1 MLGMVTL
8 LARFYPSQMIS
19 PNSFPVQVVY
29 SRIAS
34 IFSSAYVWRAY
45 LRPRLMA
52 STQKY
57 FQQNLRNKFLRSR
70 LALCVAAQ
78 CAGVLLLAAPLSWA
92 ENTTT
97 AKLKDP
103 NEQLRELDWVPLDE
117 LTPEQRAQVPTACC
131 GAYIAPPRDDAESEL
146 DPEKANIFGTAD
158 YSESERQTKF
168 IMRDD
173 VHLTQGRRSFRA
185 DEFSFDNVSRK
196 AELNGN
202 IQVREPGMLLRADN
216 AKVDTNTGNARLEN
230 ARFVLYETRVRG
242 RAESLEKFGNAI
254 ISLDQGTFTS
264 CEPGDNTWLIKG
276 SNISLY
282 NEKHYGTAKHM
293 RLHVKDIPVAY
304 APYFRFPIGPDRLT
318 GFLFPSLG
326 FDEYEGV
333 GEFEAPFYWNI
344 APNYDATITPRYLS
358 DHGYVLDSEFRHMS
372 RSFDTVLSGSF
383 LSNDRSGDTGRE
395 DDEIDERYQGKDRWQ
410 YNLTQT
416 GGRKQRWATKI
427 DYTEVSDTDYIHD
440 VDGSAVDDNR
450 QAYVRQLVSA
460 GYKSPNWR
468 LGAKAE
474 EFRLLTRSQ
483 LPYRELPRLH
493 ADGRYR
499 VNDWLIELGNEYTHF
514 GMNQYFEEDP
524 TRQRYKADLIVGERL
539 RTNYKLTWDKDFTAG
554 YIKPGIGVKTL
565 SYELDAINMR
575 ADADTSQQFSTP
587 QGSLDMGLYFERD
600 KNWFGDDYVQTLEP
614 RAFYLYRD
622 YENQDSLYGL
632 TSKASY
638 VNFDTSDLIFTYNQ
652 LFRDSRFSGGDRLDD
667 ANHVAFG
674 LTSRFVESSSGVE
687 RLRLSIGQ
695 INYFEDREVSILND
709 DDSYANTRASSALA
723 GQASGQ
729 VGDHLR
735 FSSDVLYDHQLEK
748 VKTISTSVNYIDDQ
762 YRILNVGYRYSR
774 DPVTLSPLAVTQSI
788 GKTLNQVDITTLWPV
803 SNQWALIAR
812 ANYDF
817 TYDAEL
823 DTFAGLEYTDCCYR
837 VRVLARQ
844 WVDFDYSAN
853 FMENLSHDDYDRGVF
868 IEVQLRGFGSL
879 SQRISNLL
887 DKAMLGY
894 GEREA
899 SLQ

>member
-1 MLGMVTL
+1 
-8 LARFYPSQMIS
+8 
-19 PNSFPVQVVY
+19 
-29 SRIAS
+29 
-34 IFSSAYVWRAY
+34 
-45 LRPRLMA
+45 MA
-52 STQKY
+52 SNQKHS
-57 FQQNLRNKFLRSR
+57 QQNLRNKFLRSR

-92 ENTTT
+92 DDAAT
-97 AKLKDP
+97 KVKDP
-103 NEQLRELDWVPLDE
+103 NEQLRELDWIPLEE
-117 LTPEQRAQVPTACC
+117 LTPEQRALVPAACC
-131 GAYIAPPRDDAESEL
+131 GAYIAPPRNDAESEL
-146 DPEKANIFGTAD
+146 DPESANIFGTAD

-173 VHLTQGRRSFRA
+173 VYLTQGRRSFRA

-202 IQVREPGMLLRADN
+202 IQVREPGMLLRADS
-216 AKVDTNTGNARLEN
+216 AKIDTNTGNASLDS

-242 RAESLEKFGNAI
+242 RAENLNKIGDEI

-276 SNISLY
+276 SNITLY

-318 GFLFPSLG
+318 GFLFPS
-326 FDEYEGV
+326 V
-333 GEFEAPFYWNI
+333 GIGSDGIDEFEVPFYWNI
-344 APNYDATITPRYLS
+344 APNYDATFNPRYLE
-358 DHGYVLDSEFRHMS
+358 DHGYMLESEFRHMS
-372 RSFDTVLSGSF
+372 SSFDTVLTGSF
-383 LSNDRSGDTGRE
+383 LGDDRDRGRDDDQ
-395 DDEIDERYQGKDRWQ
+395 DDETYLGKDRWQ
-410 YNLTQT
+410 YNLFQT
-416 GGRKQRWATKI
+416 GGSKQRWSTLI
-427 DYTEVSDTDYIHD
+427 DFTDVSDTDYIHD
-440 VDGSAVDDNR
+440 IDRSAVDDNR
-450 QAYVRQLVSA
+450 QAYIRQLVSA
-460 GYKSPNWR
+460 GYKSPNWNF
-468 LGAKAE
+468 GAKAE
-474 EFRLLTRSQ
+474 EFRLLTSSQ

-499 VNDWLIELGNEYTHF
+499 VNDWLIELDNEYTNF
-514 GMNQYFEEDP
+514 DMNQYFEIDP
-524 TRQRYKADLIVGERL
+524 SRAQSKADLIVGERV
-539 RTNYKLTWDKDFTAG
+539 RTNYKLTWDKEFTAG
-554 YIKPGIGVKTL
+554 YIKPGVGVKTL
-565 SYELDAINMR
+565 SYELDAINMN
-575 ADADTSQQFSTP
+575 ADADTSQQFATP

-632 TSKASY
+632 TSDSSY

-667 ANHVAFG
+667 ANHLALGV
-674 LTSRFVESSSGVE
+674 TSRFVEDRTGVE

-695 INYFEDREVSILND
+695 INYFEDREISILND
-709 DDSYANTRASSALA
+709 DDDYANTRTSSALA

-729 VGDHLR
+729 IGDHLR
-735 FSSDVLYDHQLEK
+735 FSSDVLYDHQLDK
-748 VKTISTSVNYIDDQ
+748 VKTISTSVNYMDDQ
-762 YRILNVGYRYSR
+762 YRIFNLGYRYSR
-774 DPVTLSPLAVTQSI
+774 DPVTLSPLAVTQSV
-788 GKTLNQVDITTLWPV
+788 GETLNQLDITTLWPV
-803 SNQWALIAR
+803 SDQWALIAR

-844 WVDFDYSAN
+844 WLDFDYSAS
-853 FMENLSHDDYDRGVF
+853 FMKNLTHDDYDRGIF
-868 IEVQLRGFGSL
+868 IEVQLRGFGSI
-879 SQRISNLL
+879 SRRISNLL
-887 DKAMLGY
+887 NKAMIGY
-894 GEREA
+894 DEREV

>member
-1 MLGMVTL
+1 
-8 LARFYPSQMIS
+8 
-19 PNSFPVQVVY
+19 
-29 SRIAS
+29 
-34 IFSSAYVWRAY
+34 
-45 LRPRLMA
+45 MA
-52 STQKY
+52 SNQKHS
-57 FQQNLRNKFLRSR
+57 QQNLRNKFLRSR

-92 ENTTT
+92 DDAST
-97 AKLKDP
+97 KVKDP
-103 NEQLRELDWVPLDE
+103 NEQLRELDWIPLEE
-117 LTPEQRAQVPTACC
+117 LTPEQRALVPAACC
-131 GAYIAPPRDDAESEL
+131 GAYIAPPRNDAESEL
-146 DPEKANIFGTAD
+146 DPESANIFGTAD

-173 VHLTQGRRSFRA
+173 VYLTQGRRSFRA

-202 IQVREPGMLLRADN
+202 IQVREPGMLLRADS
-216 AKVDTNTGNARLEN
+216 AKIDTNTGNASLDS

-242 RAESLEKFGNAI
+242 RAENLNKIGDEI

-276 SNISLY
+276 SNITLY

-318 GFLFPSLG
+318 GFLFPS
-326 FDEYEGV
+326 V
-333 GEFEAPFYWNI
+333 GIGSDGIDEFEVPFYWNI
-344 APNYDATITPRYLS
+344 APNYDATINPRYLE
-358 DHGYVLDSEFRHMS
+358 DHGYMLESEFRHMS
-372 RSFDTVLSGSF
+372 SSFDTVLTGSF
-383 LSNDRSGDTGRE
+383 LGDDRDRGRDDDQ
-395 DDEIDERYQGKDRWQ
+395 DDESYLGKDRWQ
-410 YNLTQT
+410 YNLFQT
-416 GGRKQRWATKI
+416 GGSKQRWSTLI
-427 DYTEVSDTDYIHD
+427 DFTDVSDTDYIHD
-440 VDGSAVDDNR
+440 IDRSAVDDNR
-450 QAYVRQLVSA
+450 QAYIRQLVSA
-460 GYKSPNWR
+460 GYKSPNWNF
-468 LGAKAE
+468 GAKAE
-474 EFRLLTRSQ
+474 EFRLLTSSQ

-499 VNDWLIELGNEYTHF
+499 VNDWLIELDNEYTNF
-514 GMNQYFEEDP
+514 DMNQYFEIDP
-524 TRQRYKADLIVGERL
+524 SRAQSKADLIVGERV
-539 RTNYKLTWDKDFTAG
+539 RTNYKLTWDKEFTAG
-554 YIKPGIGVKTL
+554 YIKPGVGVKTL
-565 SYELDAINMR
+565 SYELDAINMN
-575 ADADTSQQFSTP
+575 ADADTSQQFATP

-632 TSKASY
+632 TSDSSY

-667 ANHVAFG
+667 ANHLALGV
-674 LTSRFVESSSGVE
+674 TSRFVEDRTGIE

-695 INYFEDREVSILND
+695 INYFEDREISILND
-709 DDSYANTRASSALA
+709 DDDYANTRTSSALA

-729 VGDHLR
+729 IGDHLR
-735 FSSDVLYDHQLEK
+735 FSGDVLYDHQLDE
-748 VKTISTSVNYIDDQ
+748 VKTISTSVNYMDEQ
-762 YRILNVGYRYSR
+762 YRIFNLGYRYSR
-774 DPVTLSPLAVTQSI
+774 DPITLSPLETSPSI
-788 GKTLNQVDITTLWPV
+788 GETLNQIDITTLWPV

-844 WVDFDYSAN
+844 WLDFDYSAS
-853 FMENLSHDDYDRGVF
+853 FMENLTHDDYDRGIF
-868 IEVQLRGFGSL
+868 IEVQLRGFGSI
-879 SQRISNLL
+879 SRRISNLL
-887 DKAMLGY
+887 DKAMIGY
-894 GEREA
+894 GEREV